1 MPQTKHNITGAT
13 GGDGNKE
20 VSGAGAGYTR
30 NIQKGTSRSAGNK
43 EFPGTTGAGVKGSIQ
58 EVTALSAGNKEFP
71 DTTGAGAKGSVQE
84 GTALSAGNKEFP
96 GTTGAGAKGSIQ
108 EGTARSERAK
118 PIQAERAKPARA
130 AEGAGTRDKHLSVII
145 LKKGKEQSVRRYHP
159 WIFSGAIAS
168 VTGNPAEGDI
178 VEVYAWDKTYLAT
191 GHWAPGSIAVRILSF
206 TKCNVDRAF
215 FKKRLDDAFQ
225 YRVNSGIAGRSD
237 TDVWRLVHGEGDGLP
252 GLVVDVYGSVAVLQ
266 AHTAGFWHIRQM
278 IADMIPEV
286 TGGVVRSVYDKSE
299 GTLPFMAK
307 LNPVNG
313 YLSGGLSETGTVVT
327 ENGFRFRVD
336 WEKGQK
342 TGFFVDQRDSRSL
355 VRQYSKGRK
364 VLNMFG
370 YTGGFSVYA
379 MSNANLVHTVD
390 SSAAATALADENVNL
405 NFGDDPRHRSFTT
418 DAFNFLSAMDREY
431 DLVILDP
438 PAFAKHQ
445 TALNQALQG
454 YRRLN
459 ALAMQ
464 KIKPGGILFTFSCS
478 QVVSRED
485 FRRSVFVAAANT
497 GRNVRILDQT
507 GQPADHPVNIYH
519 PESEYLKGLVL
530 YIE

>member
-1 MPQTKHNITGAT
+1 MPRKNDNMTGRAGKSKAAGSIIAADRNGGGRRSTEADPAASGNDASGAAASGNDASGAT
-13 GGDGNKE
+13 S
-20 VSGAGAGYTR
+20 SGAASPGAASPGAAA
-30 NIQKGTSRSAGNK
+30 SGNYVQPA
-43 EFPGTTGAGVKGSIQ
+43 ETTLF
-58 EVTALSAGNKEFP
+58 T
-71 DTTGAGAKGSVQE
+71 
-84 GTALSAGNKEFP
+84 
-96 GTTGAGAKGSIQ
+96 
-108 EGTARSERAK
+108 
-118 PIQAERAKPARA
+118 
-130 AEGAGTRDKHLSVII
+130 II

-159 WIFSGAIAS
+159 WIFSGAISS
-168 VTGNPAEGDI
+168 VSGNPREGD
-178 VEVYAWDKTYLAT
+178 VAEVFAWDKTYLAT

-206 TKCNVDRAF
+206 TKCGIDREF
-215 FKKRLDDAFQ
+215 FRKRIADAYQ
-225 YRVNSGIAGRSD
+225 YRINSGIAGRND
-237 TDVWRLVHGEGDGLP
+237 TNVWRLVHGEGDGLP
-252 GLVVDVYGSVAVLQ
+252 GLVVDIYGSVAVLQ

-278 IADMIPEV
+278 IAGLIPEV
-286 TGGVVRSVYDKSE
+286 TGGMVTSVYDKSE

-307 LNPVNG
+307 LNPANG
-313 YLSGGLSETGTVVT
+313 YLTGGLNVNGTVIT
-327 ENGFRFRVD
+327 ENGYKFRVD

-342 TGFFVDQRDSRSL
+342 TGFFIDQRDSRSL
-355 VRQYSKGRK
+355 LPHYSKDRK

-379 MSNANLVHTVD
+379 MSNAGLVHTVD
-390 SSAAATALADENVNL
+390 SSAAATTLADENISL

-418 DAFNFLSAMDREY
+418 DAFAFLAGMDREY
-431 DLVILDP
+431 DLIILDP
-438 PAFAKHQ
+438 PAFAKHH

-459 ALAMQ
+459 ALAIQ

-478 QVVSRED
+478 QVVSRDD

-497 GRNVRILDQT
+497 GRNVRILHQT

>member
-1 MPQTKHNITGAT
+1 MPRNDNNNT
-13 GGDGNKE
+13 GGAGKTRDAG
-20 VSGAGAGYTR
+20 SRIPGAGSGRGRTSETGKGGTDHAGK
-30 NIQKGTSRSAGNK
+30 IS
-43 EFPGTTGAGVKGSIQ
+43 ETGKA
-58 EVTALSAGNKEFP
+58 VTDP
-71 DTTGAGAKGSVQE
+71 VAK
-84 GTALSAGNKEFP
+84 
-96 GTTGAGAKGSIQ
+96 I
-108 EGTARSERAK
+108 SE
-118 PIQAERAKPARA
+118 AEK
-130 AEGAGTRDKHLSVII
+130 AGTDPAGKTGRAGETGRATSPATVI

-159 WIFSGAIAS
+159 WIFSGAISS
-168 VTGNPAEGDI
+168 VSGNPKEGE
-178 VEVYAWDKTYLAT
+178 VAEVYAWDKTYLAS

-206 TKCNVDRAF
+206 EKCSIDREF
-215 FKKRLDDAFQ
+215 FRKRLADAFR
-225 YRVNSGIAGRSD
+225 YRINSGIAGRSD
-237 TDVWRLVHGEGDGLP
+237 TNVWRLVHGEGDGLP
-252 GLVVDVYGSVAVLQ
+252 GLVVDIYGSVAVLQ

-278 IADMIPEV
+278 IADLIPEV
-286 TGGVVRSVYDKSE
+286 TGGLVTAVYDKSE

-313 YLSGGLSETGTVVT
+313 YLAGGPAGDPSGSLAGDLSEGPAGDPSGGPAEDPSGSLAGKGTVVT
-327 ENGFRFRVD
+327 ENGFRFRID

-342 TGFFVDQRDSRSL
+342 TGFFIDQRDSRSL
-355 VRQYSKGRK
+355 LSQYSNGRK

-379 MSNANLVHTVD
+379 MRNASLVHTVD
-390 SSAAATALADENVNL
+390 SSAAATALADENINL
-405 NFGDDPRHRSFTT
+405 NFGDDPRHRSFTA
-418 DAFNFLSAMDREY
+418 DAFGFLSGMDREY
-431 DLVILDP
+431 DLIILDP

-459 ALAMQ
+459 AMAIQ

-478 QVVSRED
+478 QVVSRDD

-497 GRNVRILDQT
+497 GRNVRILHQT